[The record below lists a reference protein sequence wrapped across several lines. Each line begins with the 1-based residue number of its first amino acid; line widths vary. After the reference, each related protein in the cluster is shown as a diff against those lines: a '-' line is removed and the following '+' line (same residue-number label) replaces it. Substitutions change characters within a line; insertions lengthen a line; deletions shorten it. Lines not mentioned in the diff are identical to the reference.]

1 MHLSNDNM
9 PDAALVARVLA
20 GEREAFSML
29 AERYYISVL
38 KLCARLLGSVP
49 EAQDIAQ
56 EAVLQA
62 FLHIGRLHEPARFGA
77 WLHAIAANLARM
89 SLRRRRPLS
98 LDALTDNT
106 WQVMP
111 SAMPT
116 PEDVHEAR
124 VVHDAIIA
132 ALNELSLVNRE
143 VVVRFYLEGYSY
155 AELAELLGVP
165 VSTVKGR
172 LFKGRSQLRQ
182 TLAPIAQDVL
192 KPDRRKRKIME
203 ASEFVEATLADV
215 RESPVNDEAR
225 IVVLRVQNDELIMPI
240 FIGQFEGAAIAM
252 AMQQVQ
258 MPRPMTHDLALRM
271 VETLGA
277 RIERVVIN
285 KLAENTFYA
294 EIVLTQGKQTAT
306 LDARPSDALA
316 LAART
321 SAPVFVARAVLDE
334 AGGPDDEAFWE
345 KIEQRA
351 RELSAQF
358 AQSQSSEEPA

>member
-62 FLHIGRLHEPARFGA
+62 FLHLGRLHEPARFGA

-98 LDALTDNT
+98 LDALTDN
-106 WQVMP
+106 
-111 SAMPT
+111 
-116 PEDVHEAR
+116 
-124 VVHDAIIA
+124 
-132 ALNELSLVNRE
+132 
-143 VVVRFYLEGYSY
+143 SY

-172 LFKGRSQLRQ
+172 LFKGSRQLRQ

-192 KPDRRKRKIME
+192 KPDRRE
-203 ASEFVEATLADV
+203 
-215 RESPVNDEAR
+215 
-225 IVVLRVQNDELIMPI
+225 
-240 FIGQFEGAAIAM
+240 
-252 AMQQVQ
+252 
-258 MPRPMTHDLALRM
+258 
-271 VETLGA
+271 
-277 RIERVVIN
+277 
-285 KLAENTFYA
+285 
-294 EIVLTQGKQTAT
+294 
-306 LDARPSDALA
+306 
-316 LAART
+316 
-321 SAPVFVARAVLDE
+321 
-334 AGGPDDEAFWE
+334 
-345 KIEQRA
+345 
-351 RELSAQF
+351 
-358 AQSQSSEEPA
+358 